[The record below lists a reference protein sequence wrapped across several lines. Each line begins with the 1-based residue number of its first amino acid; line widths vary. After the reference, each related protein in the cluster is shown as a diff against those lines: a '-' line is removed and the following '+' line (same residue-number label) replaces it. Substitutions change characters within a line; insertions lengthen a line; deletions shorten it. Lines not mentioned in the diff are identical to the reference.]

1 SEMSSTITITGSDN
15 GRTLTHPVGYE
26 LTMKSDSSGSALDIS
41 GYDEKVIAQLGSS
54 EQYQLQRTLKMLKVG
69 QTALAV
75 VITPGCAIPKEDR
88 VRCLVA
94 SQQILLTIV
103 VK

>member
-1 SEMSSTITITGSDN
+1 MSSTITIAGSDN
-15 GRTLTHPVGYE
+15 GRTLTYPVGFE

-41 GYDEKVIAQLGSS
+41 GYDEKVIAQLGSA

-69 QTALAV
+69 QTELAV
-75 VITPGCAIPKEDR
+75 ILTPGCAIPKDDQ